1 LIDEHQDLRFDWS
14 VLPAVTSSLPGTAGK
29 TRTCIEDFVVTEIP
43 NFHPTGAGLH
53 AYAFVEKQGLT
64 THDVVSALRD
74 RGVGFNDVGFAG
86 QKDKQAVTRQWFSV
100 PERFAAELESL
111 DEVEGVRVL
120 ETSRHVTKLATG
132 HLKSN
137 RFEITVREP
146 VPEWQSRAEA
156 VIAELESGGLPNYF
170 GPQRFGRFNSNVID
184 ALRLLRGERVPGG
197 RGLHRFFMS
206 ALQSHLFNW
215 NLKRR
220 IELGHYA
227 EIVSG
232 DRAQK
237 HDTGGMFVVDDAG
250 LETLRSQRLEI
261 SAVLP
266 LYGRKVRG
274 NGADAGAIEQETLDH
289 FSLTRADLRG
299 VARGNWRISR
309 VLVSDIALTP
319 VDDGYLVSFTLP
331 SGSYATCLLR
341 ELLKFD
347 LW

>member
-1 LIDEHQDLRFDWS
+1 MIDEHQDLRFDWS
-14 VLPAVTSSLPGTAGK
+14 VLPAVTSSLAGTAGK
-29 TRTCIEDFVVTEIP
+29 IRTRIEDFVVTEIP
-43 NFHPTGAGLH
+43 SYHPSGVGQY

-74 RGVGFNDVGFAG
+74 RGVSFNDVGFAG

-111 DEVEGVRVL
+111 DGLEGVRVL
-120 ETSRHVTKLATG
+120 ETSRHTDKLATG

-137 RFEITVREP
+137 HFDVTVREP
-146 VPEWQSRAEA
+146 EPDWQSRAET
-156 VIAELESGGLPNYF
+156 VIAELKSVGLPNYF

-184 ALRLLRGERVPGG
+184 ALRLLRGEQVPGG

-220 IELGHYA
+220 IELGHYTK
-227 EIVSG
+227 IIPG

-237 HDTGGMFVVDDAG
+237 HDTGGMFVVDDAAV
-250 LETLRSQRLEI
+250 ETLRSQRLEI
-261 SAVLP
+261 SAALP

-289 FSLTRADLRG
+289 FSLSRADLRG
-299 VARGNWRISR
+299 AARGNWRISR
-309 VLVSDIALTP
+309 VLVSDLVLEPAP
-319 VDDGYLVSFTLP
+319 GGYVVSFTLP

-341 ELLKFD
+341 ELLKSD
-347 LW
+347 L